1 MEWERLIQPRVLIVE
16 DELPQLRGIETDLD
30 TISVERRQE
39 LGIEKFVSKP
49 ARSVEEAEGCFP
61 SEGEPPFDILLLD
74 LGISER
80 RATEDEGGP
89 PENGQRLLE
98 KVRRDGIAKEVV
110 VISVWYVV
118 EEVTRAFRNGA
129 VDFIAK
135 PFTTDVLQ
143 AKVIECWKRVL
154 GKESARLLG
163 EDRISELVPYAEKG
177 LAHRFSI
184 CFAKF
189 VQAVADNGGDI
200 ERHIKER
207 YSLDRRE
214 DAQDEFF
221 RYIEEQERLVEE
233 AKEEWGALRAS
244 LLSSGQSEKEE
255 TVETLLREIHQSLLP
270 CFVVKNVALDVV
282 GEGGAAVQ
290 AFEDNVRA
298 VLKEILVGALNAL
311 PDYNATR
318 QTIGVEIGKENG
330 HVSVS
335 FSDRLKP
342 IPAEDARKINEES
355 NISPL
360 RRFEREWGLSVVQHI
375 ARLDAG
381 RLEIKP
387 HAQGNVVTYLIPSA

>member
-1 MEWERLIQPRVLIVE
+1 MEWEALIQPQVLIVE
-16 DELPQLRGIETDLD
+16 DSPLQLEGNKNDLEAIPAD
-30 TISVERRQE
+30 RLRE
-39 LGIEKFVSKP
+39 LGVDRFVCKL
-49 ARSVEEAEGCFP
+49 ARNVEEAESLFP
-61 SEGEPPFDILLLD
+61 RAGEPPFDLLLLD
-74 LGISER
+74 LGIPER
-80 RATEDEGGP
+80 EGEKDLP
-89 PENGQRLLE
+89 DNGQRLLE
-98 KVRRDGIAKEVV
+98 RVRREGIVKEVIV
-110 VISVWYVV
+110 TSVWK
-118 EEVTRAFRNGA
+118 EFDQVTRAFRSGA

-135 PFTTDVLQ
+135 VITTEVLQ
-143 AKVIECWKRVL
+143 AKVIECWKRLL

-163 EDRISELVPYAEKG
+163 EERISELVPYAEKG
-177 LAHRFSI
+177 LAHRFST

-200 ERHIKER
+200 ERHVKER

-214 DAQDEFF
+214 DSQDEFF

-233 AKEEWGALRAS
+233 AKNEWGALRAS
-244 LLSSGQSEKEE
+244 LLSSGQSEREE
-255 TVETLLREIHQSLLP
+255 KVETLLREIHRSLLP

-282 GEGGAAVQ
+282 GESGAAVQ

-311 PDYNATR
+311 PDYNAAR
-318 QTIGVEIGKENG
+318 QTIGVEIGKVNG

-335 FSDRLKP
+335 FSDRLDP

-387 HAQGNVVTYLIPSA
+387 HAQGNVVTYFIPSA